1 MPYRRNYRRRSAPK
15 RRYAKKG
22 AKLAPKTALA
32 VRKIVKS
39 QMSKVVESKILD
51 YSVEPIPALC
61 CYHNVPVLLDN
72 NMFYSQQGLTDEE
85 ITASRNRVGDS
96 IFVKNIQLSLLLT
109 SFSTRPNL
117 CYRIS
122 VVKVAS
128 ASVTFPSGS
137 IIYGHPQCGNMLL
150 APIDTELPGLVSVV
164 YDRVFY
170 NLAYQTAQTGNADKK
185 FIWKHN
191 VKVNRKVKYDNASS
205 DPSNMTYRLILTA
218 YDTQA
223 AYITDNVARYTYMRR
238 THILDS

>member
-1 MPYRRNYRRRSAPK
+1 MPYRRNYRKYKK
-15 RRYAKKG
+15 RKAYKG
-22 AKLAPKTALA
+22 AKRTLGKPLAKA
-32 VRKIVKS
+32 VKSIVKS
-39 QMSKVVESKILD
+39 QMAKVVESKILD

-61 CYHNVPVLLDN
+61 CYHNVPILLDN

-109 SFSTRPNL
+109 NFSTRPNL

-137 IIYGHPQCGNMLL
+137 IIYGHPQCGNMML

-170 NLAYQTAQTGNADKK
+170 NTAYQTAQTGTADKK
-185 FIWKHN
+185 FIWRHN

-238 THILDS
+238 THILDA